1 MILNEASNRL
11 AQIDFRGKD
20 IVSIRDFNRDEIDY
34 ILNTAQLVEPL
45 TRVGSDILKRK
56 IIGTLFFEPS
66 TRTRLSFES
75 AIEKLGGSSIGFAEP
90 MVSSVKKGENLTDT
104 IRVVENYVDAIVLRH
119 PLEGSARLAAEVAI
133 VPVINAGSGTE
144 EHPTQALLDLYT
156 IKREL
161 GKIDGLTIAFLGDL
175 RHGRTVHSLA
185 YGLARYND
193 VKLYLSSPSLLKMRR
208 EIVDDVSKNIDV
220 IETDQLEP
228 LIPKV
233 DVLYVT
239 RIQKER
245 FPDIEEYEKVA
256 TSYEITLDTLRTAKR
271 KMILMH
277 PLPRITEIAHEVD
290 FSPHAKYFKEVWY
303 GLVVRMGLLALILG
317 AIE

>member
-1 MILNEASNRL
+1 L

-20 IVSIRDFNRDEIDY
+20 IVSIRDFSRDEIEY
-34 ILNTAQLVEPL
+34 ILNTAQLMEPL
-45 TRVGSDILKRK
+45 TKVGSDILKRK
-56 IIGTLFFEPS
+56 MIGTLFFEPS

-75 AIEKLGGSSIGFAEP
+75 AIKKLGGSSVGFAEP

-119 PLEGSARLAAEVAI
+119 PLEGSARLAAEVAL
-133 VPVINAGSGTE
+133 VPVINAGSGSE

-156 IKREL
+156 IKHEL
-161 GKIDGLTIAFLGDL
+161 GRIDGLAIAFLGDL

-185 YGLARYND
+185 YGLAQYDD
-193 VKLYLSSPSLLKMRR
+193 VKLYLSSPNLLKMRR
-208 EIVDDVSKNIDV
+208 EIVDDVSKKIDV
-220 IETDQLEP
+220 VETDQLEP
-228 LIPKV
+228 LIPKI

-245 FPDIEEYEKVA
+245 FPDVEEYEKVA
-256 TSYEITLDTLRTAKR
+256 ASYEITLDTLRAAKR

>member
-1 MILNEASNRL
+1 L
-11 AQIDFRGKD
+11 AQIDLQGKD
-20 IVSIRDFNRDEIDY
+20 VVSIRDFNRDEIDY
-34 ILNTAQLVEPL
+34 ILDTAQLMEPL
-45 TRVGSDILKRK
+45 SKAGSDILKRK

-66 TRTRLSFES
+66 TRTKLSFES
-75 AIEKLGGSSIGFAEP
+75 AIKKLGGSSLGFAEP

-185 YGLARYND
+185 YGLAQYDD

-245 FPDIEEYEKVA
+245 FPDIEEFEKVA
-256 TSYEITLDTLRTAKR
+256 RSYEITLDTLRTAKR

-303 GLVVRMGLLALILG
+303 GMVVRMGLLALILG

>member
-1 MILNEASNRL
+1 LT
-11 AQIDFRGKD
+11 QIDFRGKD
-20 IVSIRDFNRDEIDY
+20 IVSIRDFSRDEIEY
-34 ILNTAQLVEPL
+34 ILDTAQLMEPL
-45 TRVGSDILKRK
+45 TKVGSDILKRK

-75 AIEKLGGSSIGFAEP
+75 AIKKLGGSSLGFAEP

-119 PLEGSARLAAEVAI
+119 PLEGSARFAAEVAI
-133 VPVINAGSGTE
+133 VPIINAGSGTE

-161 GKIDGLTIAFLGDL
+161 GRIDGLTIAFLGDL

-185 YGLARYND
+185 YGLSQYDD

-208 EIVDDVSKNIDV
+208 EIVDDVSKKIDV

-228 LIPKV
+228 LIPKI

-256 TSYEITLDTLRTAKR
+256 ASYEITLDTLRAAKR

-277 PLPRITEIAHEVD
+277 PLPRITEIAYEVD

-303 GLVVRMGLLALILG
+303 GLVVRMALLALILG

>member
-1 MILNEASNRL
+1 L

-34 ILNTAQLVEPL
+34 ILNTAQLMEPL
-45 TRVGSDILKRK
+45 TKVGSDILKRK

-75 AIEKLGGSSIGFAEP
+75 AIKKLGGSSVGFAEP

-133 VPVINAGSGTE
+133 IPILNAGSGTE

-185 YGLARYND
+185 YGLALYDD

-228 LIPKV
+228 LIPKI

-239 RIQKER
+239 RIQRER
-245 FPDIEEYEKVA
+245 FPDIEEYEKIA
-256 TSYEITLDTLRTAKR
+256 ASYEITLDTLRAAKR

>member
-185 YGLARYND
+185 YGLARYDD

-208 EIVDDVSKNIDV
+208 EIVDDVSKNINV

>member
-1 MILNEASNRL
+1 M

-20 IVSIRDFNRDEIDY
+20 IVSIRDFRRDEIDY
-34 ILNTAQLVEPL
+34 ILDTAQLMEPL
-45 TRVGSDILKRK
+45 TKVGSDILKRK
-56 IIGTLFFEPS
+56 MIGTLFFEPS

-75 AIEKLGGSSIGFAEP
+75 AIKKLGGSSVGFAEP

-161 GKIDGLTIAFLGDL
+161 GRIDGLKIAFLGDL

-185 YGLARYND
+185 YGLAQYDD

-208 EIVDDVSKNIDV
+208 EIVDDVSKKIDV
-220 IETDQLEP
+220 VETDQLEP
-228 LIPKV
+228 LIPKI

-245 FPDIEEYEKVA
+245 FPDVEEYEKVA
-256 TSYEITLDTLRTAKR
+256 TSYEITLDTLRAAKR
-271 KMILMH
+271 EMILMH
-277 PLPRITEIAHEVD
+277 PLPRITEISHEVD

>member
-1 MILNEASNRL
+1 M

-20 IVSIRDFNRDEIDY
+20 IVSIRDFTRDEIDY
-34 ILNTAQLVEPL
+34 ILDTAQLMEPL
-45 TRVGSDILKRK
+45 SKIGSDILKRK

-75 AIEKLGGSSIGFAEP
+75 AIKKLGGSSLGFAEP

-161 GKIDGLTIAFLGDL
+161 GRIDGLTIAFLGDL

-185 YGLARYND
+185 YGLAQYDD

-256 TSYEITLDTLRTAKR
+256 SSYEITLDTLRTAKR

-303 GLVVRMGLLALILG
+303 GMVVRMGLLTLILG

>member
-1 MILNEASNRL
+1 M

-20 IVSIRDFNRDEIDY
+20 IVSIRDFSRDEIDY
-34 ILNTAQLVEPL
+34 ILDTAQLMEPL
-45 TRVGSDILKRK
+45 TKVGSDILKRK
-56 IIGTLFFEPS
+56 MIGTLFFEPS

-75 AIEKLGGSSIGFAEP
+75 AIKKLGGSSVGFAEP

-119 PLEGSARLAAEVAI
+119 PLEGSARLAAEVAL
-133 VPVINAGSGTE
+133 VPVINAGSGSE

-156 IKREL
+156 IKHEL

-185 YGLARYND
+185 YGLAQYED
-193 VKLYLSSPSLLKMRR
+193 VKLYLSSPNLLKIRR
-208 EIVDDVSKNIDV
+208 EIVDDVSKKIDV
-220 IETDQLEP
+220 VETDQLEP
-228 LIPKV
+228 LIPKI

-245 FPDIEEYEKVA
+245 FPDVEEYEKVA
-256 TSYEITLDTLRTAKR
+256 ASYEITLDTLRAAKR

>member
-1 MILNEASNRL
+1 M
-11 AQIDFRGKD
+11 
-20 IVSIRDFNRDEIDY
+20 
-34 ILNTAQLVEPL
+34 EPL
-45 TRVGSDILKRK
+45 TKVGSDILKRK

-75 AIEKLGGSSIGFAEP
+75 AIKKLGGSSVGFAEP

-133 VPVINAGSGTE
+133 VPIINAGSGTK

-185 YGLARYND
+185 YGLALYDN

-228 LIPKV
+228 LIPKI

-239 RIQKER
+239 RIQRER

-256 TSYEITLDTLRTAKR
+256 ASYEITLDTLRAAKR

-303 GLVVRMGLLALILG
+303 GMVVRMGLLALILG

>member
-1 MILNEASNRL
+1 MS
-11 AQIDFRGKD
+11 QIDFRGKD
-20 IVSIRDFNRDEIDY
+20 IVSIRDFSRDEINY
-34 ILNTAQLVEPL
+34 ILDTAQLMEPL
-45 TRVGSDILKRK
+45 TKVGSDILKRK
-56 IIGTLFFEPS
+56 IIATLFFEPS

-75 AIEKLGGSSIGFAEP
+75 AIKKLGGSSIGFAEP

-104 IRVVENYVDAIVLRH
+104 VRVVENYVDAIVLRH
-119 PLEGSARLAAEVAI
+119 PLEGSARLAAEVAL
-133 VPVINAGSGTE
+133 VPVINAGSGSE

-156 IKREL
+156 IKHEL

-185 YGLARYND
+185 YGLAQYED

-208 EIVDDVSKNIDV
+208 EIVDDVSKKIDV
-220 IETDQLEP
+220 VETDQLEP
-228 LIPKV
+228 LIPKI

-245 FPDIEEYEKVA
+245 FPDVEEYEKVA
-256 TSYEITLDTLRTAKR
+256 ASYEITLDTLRAAKR

>member
-75 AIEKLGGSSIGFAEP
+75 AIEKIGGSSIGFAEP

-133 VPVINAGSGTE
+133 IPVINAGSGTE

-245 FPDIEEYEKVA
+245 FPDVEEYEKVA

>member
-1 MILNEASNRL
+1 M
-11 AQIDFRGKD
+11 AQIDLQGKD
-20 IVSIRDFNRDEIDY
+20 VVSIRDFNRDEIDY
-34 ILNTAQLVEPL
+34 ILDTAQLMEPL
-45 TRVGSDILKRK
+45 SKAGSDILKRK

-66 TRTRLSFES
+66 TRTKLSFES
-75 AIEKLGGSSIGFAEP
+75 AIKKLGGSSLGFAEP

-185 YGLARYND
+185 YGLAQYDD

-245 FPDIEEYEKVA
+245 FPDIEEFEKVA
-256 TSYEITLDTLRTAKR
+256 RSYEITLDTLRTAKR

-303 GLVVRMGLLALILG
+303 GMVVRMGLLALILG

>member
-1 MILNEASNRL
+1 M

-34 ILNTAQLVEPL
+34 ILNTAQLMEPL
-45 TRVGSDILKRK
+45 TKVGSDILKRK

-75 AIEKLGGSSIGFAEP
+75 AIKKLGGSSVGFAEP

-133 VPVINAGSGTE
+133 IPIINAGSGTE

-185 YGLARYND
+185 YGLALYDD

-228 LIPKV
+228 LIPKI

-239 RIQKER
+239 RIQRER

-256 TSYEITLDTLRTAKR
+256 ASYEITLDTLRAAKR

>member
-1 MILNEASNRL
+1 M

-34 ILNTAQLVEPL
+34 ILNTAQLMEPL
-45 TRVGSDILKRK
+45 TKVGSDILKRK

-75 AIEKLGGSSIGFAEP
+75 AIKKLGGSSVGFAEP

-133 VPVINAGSGTE
+133 IPILNAGSGTE

-185 YGLARYND
+185 YGLALYDD

-228 LIPKV
+228 LIPKI

-239 RIQKER
+239 RIQRER
-245 FPDIEEYEKVA
+245 FPDIEEYEKIA
-256 TSYEITLDTLRTAKR
+256 ASYEITLDTLRAAKR

>member
-1 MILNEASNRL
+1 M

-75 AIEKLGGSSIGFAEP
+75 AIEKLGGSSVGFAEP

-303 GLVVRMGLLALILG
+303 GMVVRMGLLALILG